1 MKVQVQVKKKPIH
14 RPTLGRVGFEQ
25 FFTIDSIHNG
35 QVFYRLREYE
45 GRTIDSLERVPIRS
59 VNSGLV
65 GWEHPWVVVQPVRLV
80 SAVFEE
86 V

>member
-25 FFTIDSIHNG
+25 FFTQASVVNG
-35 QVFYRLREYE
+35 PVFYRLREFE
-45 GRTIDSLERVPIRS
+45 GKAIDCLDRVPIRS

-65 GWEHPWVVVQPVRLV
+65 GWEHPWIIVKPVRLV